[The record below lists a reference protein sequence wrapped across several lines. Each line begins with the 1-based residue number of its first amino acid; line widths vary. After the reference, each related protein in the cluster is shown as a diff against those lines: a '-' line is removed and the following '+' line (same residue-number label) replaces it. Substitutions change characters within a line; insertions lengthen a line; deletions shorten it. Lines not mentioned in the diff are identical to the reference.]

1 MPSLFVTIE
10 GRRWSVPKIAKM
22 TKGERCEQWPEQWQ
36 RVLVA
41 RLHAEKKLG
50 VLATRGVT
58 WDGVSGFSRLKHAK
72 FGATRK
78 REYRL
83 VRGVFSPRNPPPTFP
98 ILFVLSAPRT

>member
-83 VRGVFSPRNPPPTFP
+83 VRGVFPPRNPPPTFL